1 MRIPRLLSRGP
12 LGVRRL
18 PVASPGRPRP
28 GCLVQVIEAA
38 AVMAVGGV
46 GSVVMALLYALA
58 AAVPVMVG
66 AGVLHHLV
74 PAVPALSFAS
84 TYWLLVAARLALAMV
99 NSNVRIGQPAP
110 GSPTSGQAAS
120 AEAPT

>member
-1 MRIPRLLSRGP
+1 
-12 LGVRRL
+12 
-18 PVASPGRPRP
+18 
-28 GCLVQVIEAA
+28 
-38 AVMAVGGV
+38 MAVGGV
-46 GSVVMALLYALA
+46 GSVVIALLYALA

-66 AGVLHHLV
+66 AEVLHHLV

-84 TYWLLVAARLALAMV
+84 TYWLLVVARLPLAMV
-99 NSNVRIGQPAP
+99 NSNVRSGQPAP